1 MEVAEWRRSRQPL
14 RRNQGSKY
22 LSERIHRRQTP
33 VEMQPKKSKRSFCR
47 VSSSRKP
54 LEILM
59 SPQPFLA
66 QPFLVTVHRATCLGK
81 GFHGWHWRIPVDL
94 LARLPRAIN
103 FSQEALLLFVGLLKI
118 VMGRV
123 IARQRS
129 QGGGESRSVENCT
142 ELCCELGEFGNGPDG
157 HFQQKVSPGFV

>member
-1 MEVAEWRRSRQPL
+1 M
-14 RRNQGSKY
+14 
-22 LSERIHRRQTP
+22 
-33 VEMQPKKSKRSFCR
+33 
-47 VSSSRKP
+47 
-54 LEILM
+54 
-59 SPQPFLA
+59 
-66 QPFLVTVHRATCLGK
+66 
-81 GFHGWHWRIPVDL
+81 DL

-103 FSQEALLLFVGLLKI
+103 FSQKALPLFVGLLKI

-129 QGGGESRSVENCT
+129 QGGGESRSVVNCT